1 MNIAILVKQ
10 VPDTTEMK
18 IDSVTGTLIR
28 TGVPS
33 IINPDDLAGLE
44 AALQLKDQ
52 LGATLTVITM
62 GPPQA
67 EGMLREILARG
78 VDEAVLLSDAKF
90 AGADTWATS
99 TTLAAYLRQH
109 PADLILAGRQ
119 AIDGDTAQVGPQVA
133 EKLGLPQVTYV
144 EGILGLEGQTLRV
157 LKAYEDVSEELE
169 VDLPALITTLST
181 MITPRL
187 MNVRD
192 AWIADEKPYRKV
204 TFADLDLNENDV
216 GLKGSPTQVR
226 KTFTRTLPPAALKT
240 DLSPDE
246 AANLIVDL
254 LGPYLEA

>member
-181 MITPRL
+181 MNTPRL

>member
-1 MNIAILVKQ
+1 MNITILVKQ

-18 IDSVTGTLIR
+18 IESVTGTLIR

-33 IINPDDLAGLE
+33 IFNPDDLAGLE
-44 AALQLKDQ
+44 VALQLKDQ
-52 LGATLTVITM
+52 HGATLTVITM

-67 EGMLREILARG
+67 EGMLREILGRG

-144 EGILGLEGQTLRV
+144 EGILGLEGKTLRV

-181 MITPRL
+181 MNTPRL

-192 AWIADEKPYRKV
+192 AWTAEEKPLKKI
-204 TFADLDLNENDV
+204 TFADLNLAENEV

-240 DLSPDE
+240 DLSTEE
-246 AANLIVDL
+246 AATLIVDL
-254 LGPYLEA
+254 LVPYLEA

>member
-28 TGVPS
+28 SGVPS
-33 IINPDDLAGLE
+33 IINPDDLAGIE

-52 LGATLTVITM
+52 LKATLTVITM

-157 LKAYEDVSEELE
+157 LKAYEEVSEELE
-169 VDLPALITTLST
+169 VDLPALITTLSS
-181 MITPRL
+181 MNTPRL

-192 AWIADEKPYRKV
+192 AWIAEDKPLRKV
-204 TFADLDLNENDV
+204 SFADLNLSESEV

-240 DLSPDE
+240 DLSPEE
-246 AANLIVDL
+246 AADLIVDL
-254 LGPYLEA
+254 LVPYLEA

>member
-28 TGVPS
+28 TGVPT
-33 IINPDDLAGLE
+33 IINPDDLAGIE
-44 AALQLKDQ
+44 AALQLKDSV
-52 LGATLTVITM
+52 GGTLTVVTM

-99 TTLAAYLRQH
+99 TTLAAYLRQRSF
-109 PADLILAGRQ
+109 DLIIAGRQ

-144 EGILGLEGQTLRV
+144 EAIVNVKNNVLTL
-157 LKAYEDVSEELE
+157 LKAYEDELEELE
-169 VDLPALITTLST
+169 VTLPALITTLSS
-181 MITPRL
+181 MNTPRL
-187 MNVRD
+187 MNVVD
-192 AWIADEKPYRKV
+192 AWIADEKPLQRV
-204 TFADLDLNENDV
+204 TFADLNLNENEV

-240 DLSPDE
+240 DLSPEE
-246 AANLIVDL
+246 AATMIVDL
-254 LGPYLEA
+254 LVPYMEA

>member
-28 TGVPS
+28 TGVPT
-33 IINPDDLAGLE
+33 IINPDDLAGIE
-44 AALQLKDQ
+44 AALQLKDRV
-52 LGATLTVITM
+52 GGTLTVVTM

-99 TTLAAYLRQH
+99 TTLAAYLRQRSF
-109 PADLILAGRQ
+109 DLIIAGRQ

-144 EGILGLEGQTLRV
+144 EAIVNVKNNVLTL
-157 LKAYEDVSEELE
+157 LKAYEDELEELK
-169 VDLPALITTLST
+169 VTLPALITTLSS
-181 MITPRL
+181 MNTPRL
-187 MNVRD
+187 MNVVD
-192 AWIADEKPYRKV
+192 A
-204 TFADLDLNENDV
+204 
-216 GLKGSPTQVR
+216 
-226 KTFTRTLPPAALKT
+226 
-240 DLSPDE
+240 
-246 AANLIVDL
+246 
-254 LGPYLEA
+254 